1 MIIIGPFVSY
11 QHPSHNLPNLAA
23 LSQSSPR
30 HHPQTQPA
38 QHPQGFSGPGDRSR
52 EAQEAKERE
61 AREVHIKEEQDA
73 AVRRERDG
81 RERQLTEQIPPHQT
95 QATPIHLHQPV
106 AVGPRTIH
114 GPNGL
119 LGNPAAIAGPSAHT
133 QMGGPPGPA
142 NIFAGGPVQPAGQPG
157 QPVQQGL
164 LVPFGAQ
171 AQAQAAAVGQG
182 QQPILNVCA
191 DSRESRTWPC

>member
-1 MIIIGPFVSY
+1 M
-11 QHPSHNLPNLAA
+11 PNLAA

-30 HHPQTQPA
+30 HLPQTHAAQQPS
-38 QHPQGFSGPGDRSR
+38 HPQGVPGPGERSR

-81 RERQLTEQIPPHQT
+81 RDRQHTEQLPPHQT
-95 QATPIHLHQPV
+95 QSAPIHLHQPV

-119 LGNPAAIAGPSAHT
+119 LGNPAAIAGPTAHP

-157 QPVQQGL
+157 QPMQPGL
-164 LVPFGAQ
+164 LVPFG

-182 QQPILNVCA
+182 QQPILNVCFSALQKSGFPPHQDA
-191 DSRESRTWPC
+191 D